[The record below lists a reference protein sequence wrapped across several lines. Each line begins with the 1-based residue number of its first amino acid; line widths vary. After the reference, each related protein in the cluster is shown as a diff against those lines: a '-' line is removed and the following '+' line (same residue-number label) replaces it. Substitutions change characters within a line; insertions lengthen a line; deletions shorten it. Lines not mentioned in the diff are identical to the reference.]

1 LLQHSGEGAL
11 ADVKQM
17 RDGSVFSSESPLT
30 PLNAEN
36 SSDSAANLI
45 RGMIYAGELPPGDWL
60 PPLRELAARHGISV
74 LTLSV
79 ALKSLES
86 VGFIVTSRGAH
97 GGTRI
102 TDINALTQCWMGWMR
117 DKGDDVDDLWEFREI
132 VETNIASLAAQRRTQ
147 DELRAI
153 DAAWASAAAES
164 HTEFLRW
171 NVVFHD
177 ALAEAAHSRHL
188 ALAMLAVRRELFLPA
203 GLMLRTHRAEEL
215 RNIHRQIL
223 EAVRDREPQKAAE
236 SMRDHLVRS
245 RMMTADVLEEARE
258 AQSKR

>member
-1 LLQHSGEGAL
+1 VSSRKGAF

-17 RDGSVFSSESPLT
+17 RDASAFSSGSPLT

-36 SSDSAANLI
+36 SSDIAANLI

-60 PPLRELAARHGISV
+60 PPLRELAAHLGISV
-74 LTLSV
+74 LTLRI

-102 TDINALTQCWMGWMR
+102 TDINALTQCWMDWMR
-117 DKGDDVDDLWEFREI
+117 DKGDDIDDLWEFREV
-132 VETNIASLAAQRRTQ
+132 VESSIASLAAQRRTQ

-153 DAAWASAAAES
+153 DAAWAAAAAES

-188 ALAMLAVRRELFLPA
+188 AQAMLAVRRELFLPA
-203 GLMLRTHRAEEL
+203 GLMLRKHRADEL

-223 EAVRDREPQKAAE
+223 EAVRDRDPEKAAE

-245 RMMTADVLEEARE
+245 RLMTAEVLEEARQ
-258 AQSKR
+258 AQTKG

>member
-1 LLQHSGEGAL
+1 M
-11 ADVKQM
+11 KQM
-17 RDGSVFSSESPLT
+17 RDGSVFSSESSLT

-60 PPLRELAARHGISV
+60 PPLRELAARLGISV
-74 LTLSV
+74 LTLRV

-164 HTEFLRW
+164 HTRW
-171 NVVFHD
+171 PRPPTVVTWRWQCWPC
-177 ALAEAAHSRHL
+177 AGSSS
-188 ALAMLAVRRELFLPA
+188 FLPDSCCV
-203 GLMLRTHRAEEL
+203 RTEPRNCATYTDRYWRPSAAASPRRPQRACVTTSSDL
-215 RNIHRQIL
+215 G
-223 EAVRDREPQKAAE
+223 
-236 SMRDHLVRS
+236 
-245 RMMTADVLEEARE
+245 
-258 AQSKR
+258 